1 MEHRDTVPVAKTILI
16 KGAGLTGD
24 LTNSLGVFM
33 NDLDR
38 AFALPDA
45 QRLAVRD
52 DFARGIDVL
61 LAQGVPFQEILR
73 RLHPGRLRDF
83 YARPRQGFYPLDNG
97 AKQYPISM
105 VNGQMAMFRLSA
117 TLDAPVNPALL
128 QLALTFTLCRFPH
141 YATSLRR
148 GVFWYYLK
156 PALAR
161 YSVTGETAAVCAPI
175 DSTDV
180 TQPLFRVMYRG
191 SRVSVELFHV
201 LSDGIGG
208 MIFLKTLLTEYYRLQ
223 GEETDGEDP
232 QVLDTASSAT
242 PEDLEN
248 SFDRFTNRKGG
259 EPLLASPAL
268 QISAEHFPAGECR
281 VDQYA
286 IRASQ
291 LKETA
296 CAHGVSVTALMS
308 AIILTAARETV
319 KAGRGRYQLQATVD
333 LRRIFGRR
341 TLRNFSWC
349 GALRADAGDA
359 LPDTELAQDL
369 HRQLKALAA
378 RDTLERNVS
387 GAQRT
392 IRVLRY
398 VPLQWK
404 AMMLRTAYR
413 FTGDYFFTA
422 TLSNLGV
429 INLHGPLKPHV
440 RSMAAILGPSPS
452 NPYSFAMATAQDMAI
467 LSVTRTTDDVTMRDR
482 LLAAAQNYGLI
493 LTQKG

>member
-1 MEHRDTVPVAKTILI
+1 MEQRDSAPAAKTMPMT
-16 KGAGLTGD
+16 GAGLTGD
-24 LTNSLGVFM
+24 LTSSLGAFM
-33 NDLDR
+33 NDLNR

-52 DFARGIDVL
+52 DFARGINAL
-61 LAQGVPFQEILR
+61 MRQGVPFQEILR
-73 RLHPGRLRDF
+73 RLHPGRLRGF
-83 YARPRQGFYPLDNG
+83 YARPRQDFYPLDNG
-97 AKQYPISM
+97 AKQYPITM

-117 TLDAPVNPALL
+117 ALDAPVNPALL

-148 GVFWYYLK
+148 GVFWYYLR

-161 YSVTGETAAVCAPI
+161 YAIMGETADICAPI

-191 SRVSVELFHV
+191 NRVLVELFHV

-208 MIFLKTLLTEYYRLQ
+208 MMFLKTLLAEYYRLQ
-223 GEETDGEDP
+223 GEESDGEDP
-232 QVLDTASSAT
+232 QVLDTAAPPA

-248 SFDRFTNRKGG
+248 SFDRFKGRKGG

-286 IRASQ
+286 IGASQ

-296 CAHGVSVTALMS
+296 RAHGVSVTALMS
-308 AIILTAARETV
+308 AIILTAARETI
-319 KAGRGRYQLQATVD
+319 KAGKGRYQLQATVD
-333 LRRIFGRR
+333 LRRIFGHR
-341 TLRNFSWC
+341 TLRNFSWF
-349 GALRADAGDA
+349 GALRADAGEA

-387 GAQRT
+387 AAQQT

-404 AMMLRTAYR
+404 AMVLRTAYR

-429 INLHGPLKPHV
+429 INLQGPLQSHV
-440 RSMAAILGPSPS
+440 RLMAAVLGPSPS
-452 NPYSFAMATAQDMAI
+452 NPYSFALATAQELAI
-467 LSVTRTTDDVTMRDR
+467 LSVTRTTDDVTMRDL
-482 LLAAAQNYGLI
+482 LLAAARNYGLI

>member
-1 MEHRDTVPVAKTILI
+1 MEQRNIDPESKTMLMT
-16 KGAGLTGD
+16 GADRTGD
-24 LTNSLGVFM
+24 LTSSLGALM

-45 QRLAVRD
+45 QRLAMWD

-61 LAQGVPFQEILR
+61 LAQGMPLQEILR

-83 YARPRQGFYPLDNG
+83 YAQPRQGFYPLDNG
-97 AKQYPISM
+97 AKQYPMSM
-105 VNGQMAMFRLSA
+105 MNGQMAMFRLTA
-117 TLDAPVNPALL
+117 TLDAPVNPVIL

-156 PALAR
+156 PLLAR
-161 YSVTGETAAVCAPI
+161 YAVMGEAAAVCAPI

-208 MIFLKTLLTEYYRLQ
+208 MMFLKTLLTEYYRLQ

-232 QVLDTASSAT
+232 QVLDTAAPPT

-248 SFDRFTNRKGG
+248 SFNRFTSRKRG

-268 QISAEHFPAGECR
+268 QISAEQFPAGECR

-286 IRASQ
+286 IQASQ

-296 CAHGVSVTALMS
+296 RAYGVSVTALMS

-319 KAGRGRYQLQATVD
+319 KAEKGRYQLQATVD
-333 LRRIFGRR
+333 LRRIFGHR
-341 TLRNFSWC
+341 TLRNFSWF
-349 GALRADAGDA
+349 GALRADAGDTVSN
-359 LPDTELAQDL
+359 TELAQEL

-378 RDTLERNVS
+378 RDALERNVS
-387 GAQRT
+387 AAQRI

-404 AMMLRTAYR
+404 AMVLRTVYR
-413 FTGDYFFTA
+413 FTGDYFFTT

-429 INLHGPLKPHV
+429 INLHGPLKAHI
-440 RSMAAILGPSPS
+440 RTMGAILGPSPG
-452 NPYSFAMATAQDMAI
+452 NPYSFSLATAQDMAI
-467 LSVTRTTDDVTMRDR
+467 LSVTRTTDDLTMRDR

-493 LTQKG
+493 LTQEG